1 MIAEGLTKLA
11 KEVDNLI
18 FYKFPRSNGLSLQI
32 DDSTYTKYIACIC
45 YIDAYEGTSYNNCC
59 ESETSF
65 EDAILKL
72 KKSLE

>member
-1 MIAEGLTKLA
+1 MIAEGLTKAA
-11 KEVDNLI
+11 KELDNII
-18 FYKFPRSNGLSLQI
+18 FEKIPYSNGLTLML
-32 DDSTYTKYIACIC
+32 DESTYTKYIACIC
-45 YIDAYEGTSYNNCC
+45 YSEAYEGISYSNYC